1 VIVRDLRRS
10 WVALAASLALLS
22 GGALPGCA
30 AGELSHDEYER
41 LPRDA
46 RQEIFDAEN
55 DLVIARNRQDD
66 AEEHKRMAERARGE
80 LDARWKRASDRLEA
94 AKQGAKVG
102 TVRRVFDAHIAYLD
116 SEVDVA
122 TAEIRATRAGTELNR
137 SRLELVRQREL
148 ARIGRAT
155 VGSLKELE
163 AKVASLEA
171 AVKDASTAAT
181 TARTRAST
189 QLEAWK
195 TAEDSYAQT
204 GDYDTIVW
212 GD

>member
-1 VIVRDLRRS
+1 VIVRGLRRS
-10 WVALAASLALLS
+10 WAKAVTSLAVLS
-22 GGALPGCA
+22 LPVLVPACGSS
-30 AGELSHDEYER
+30 ELSHAEYER

-66 AEEHKRMAERARGE
+66 AEERKRAAERARGD
-80 LDARWKRASDRLEA
+80 LDQRWKRTSERL
-94 AKQGAKVG
+94 GAKVG
-102 TVRRVFDAHIAYLD
+102 TVRKVFDANIAYLD

-122 TAEIRATRAGTELNR
+122 ASDIRETRAGTDLNR
-137 SRLELVRQREL
+137 ARLELARQREL

-155 VGSLKELE
+155 VGSLKLLE
-163 AKVASLEA
+163 GKVTSLEA
-171 AVKDASTAAT
+171 AVKAAATAAT
-181 TARTRAST
+181 AARTRAST

-204 GDYDTIVW
+204 GDYDAIVW